1 MINRWII
8 NIRRLSF
15 RVGQTVSQMHEVL
28 AGSTRRRNK
37 NELIFHWQAFFKKD
51 LEIGGAPTSHTP
63 AHNVPAVAAS
73 FRI

>member
-8 NIRRLSF
+8 NIRRLSL
-15 RVGQTVSQMHEVL
+15 RVGQTVSQIHEVL

-37 NELIFHWQAFFKKD
+37 NELILHWQAFFKKD